1 MRKIEA
7 QMNSAISRGAN
18 WHSGNTRVE
27 FDPTNETSVV
37 YLHNNRIAIVG
48 REAIQLFDGGWQSVT
63 TKSRLNAILNT
74 FGLAG
79 ERVFAK
85 NFDWFVRMT
94 DGTAIPFRS
103 SMRLA

>member
-7 QMNSAISRGAN
+7 QMNDAISRGAN

-27 FDPTNETSVV
+27 FDPTDETSKV
-37 YLHNNRIAIVG
+37 YLHGNLIAIVG
-48 REAIQLFDGGWQSVT
+48 RDAIKLFDGGWQSLT
-63 TKSRLNAILNT
+63 TKSRLNAILAT

-94 DGTAIPFRS
+94 DGSAIPFRS